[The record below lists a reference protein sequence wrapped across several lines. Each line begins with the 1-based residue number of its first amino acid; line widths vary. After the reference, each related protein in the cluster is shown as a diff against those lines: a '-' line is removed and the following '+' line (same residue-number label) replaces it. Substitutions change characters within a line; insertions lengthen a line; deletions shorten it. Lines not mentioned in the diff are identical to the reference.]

1 MSCEYAYSSL
11 SHHHHSRFFQVRPF
25 SRNVIAVTDTMSFNL
40 ILIINGVGIPGRL
53 VPALI
58 ADKYL
63 GPVNVFIPVMFIAG
77 TVLFCWA
84 AVSTLPG
91 MIAFTIFY
99 GFFGAGVQS
108 LLQAALASLNTDL
121 KKTGVRIGMG
131 FSVVGVASL
140 TGSPIGGALVEK
152 GGGNYLYA
160 QVFAGGTMVVGS
172 LVLVAARIAK
182 TGFQLKN
189 RM

>member
-1 MSCEYAYSSL
+1 M
-11 SHHHHSRFFQVRPF
+11 
-25 SRNVIAVTDTMSFNL
+25 
-40 ILIINGVGIPGRL
+40 
-53 VPALI
+53 
-58 ADKYL
+58 
-63 GPVNVFIPVMFIAG
+63 
-77 TVLFCWA
+77 
-84 AVSTLPG
+84 STLPG
-91 MIAFTIFY
+91 TIAFTIFY

-121 KKTGVRIGMG
+121 EKTGVRIGMG

-160 QVFAGGTMVVGS
+160 RMFAGGTMVVGS

-182 TGFQLKN
+182 TGFRLKD
-189 RM
+189 RI

>member
-1 MSCEYAYSSL
+1 
-11 SHHHHSRFFQVRPF
+11 
-25 SRNVIAVTDTMSFNL
+25 
-40 ILIINGVGIPGRL
+40 
-53 VPALI
+53 
-58 ADKYL
+58 
-63 GPVNVFIPVMFIAG
+63 MFVAG

-131 FSVVGVASL
+131 FSVVGVVSL

-152 GGGNYLYA
+152 GGGNYYLYA
-160 QVFAGGTMVVGS
+160 QMFAGGTMVVGS
-172 LVLVAARIAK
+172 LVLVAARIVK

>member
-1 MSCEYAYSSL
+1 
-11 SHHHHSRFFQVRPF
+11 
-25 SRNVIAVTDTMSFNL
+25 
-40 ILIINGVGIPGRL
+40 
-53 VPALI
+53 
-58 ADKYL
+58 
-63 GPVNVFIPVMFIAG
+63 
-77 TVLFCWA
+77 
-84 AVSTLPG
+84 

-152 GGGNYLYA
+152 GEGITYTPRCL
-160 QVFAGGTMVVGS
+160 
-172 LVLVAARIAK
+172 LVERWWLEVLCLLLHALLRLAS
-182 TGFQLKN
+182 N
-189 RM
+189 

>member
-1 MSCEYAYSSL
+1 
-11 SHHHHSRFFQVRPF
+11 
-25 SRNVIAVTDTMSFNL
+25 
-40 ILIINGVGIPGRL
+40 
-53 VPALI
+53 
-58 ADKYL
+58 
-63 GPVNVFIPVMFIAG
+63 
-77 TVLFCWA
+77 
-84 AVSTLPG
+84 VSILPG
-91 MIAFTIFY
+91 IIAFTIFY

-160 QVFAGGTMVVGS
+160 QMFAGGTMVVGS

-182 TGFQLKN
+182 TGFRLKD

>member
-1 MSCEYAYSSL
+1 MSCECAYSSL
-11 SHHHHSRFFQVRPF
+11 SHDHHSRIFQVRPF
-25 SRNVIAVTDTMSFNL
+25 SRNVIAVNDTMSFNL
-40 ILIINGVGIPGRL
+40 ILIINGVGILGRL

-63 GPVNVFIPVMFIAG
+63 GPMNVFIPVMFIAG

-121 KKTGVRIGMG
+121 KKTGVRIWMG

-140 TGSPIGGALVEK
+140 TGSPLGGALVEK
-152 GGGNYLYA
+152 GRCLL
-160 QVFAGGTMVVGS
+160 VERWWLES